1 MFIKSYIFSKIIHPR
16 AFRGVQN
23 KSIAFSYKKIY
34 LVWIN
39 YLKNFDGLDSDF
51 LFTSYQP
58 VVAIVAHFSTVFLSL
73 LLVLCVCFQRSLF
86 IINRWIDILSY
97 ACYDVCICVVLS
109 VINERLRGAFV
120 SRTCGATETRDFFFS
135 TETRAVTPGQRLWS
149 SRFGFLPQCGR
160 SLHSPWNKLQVTYLT
175 SQLVRSW
182 YSGNSP
188 YSTFNLWICSS
199 GRQQKEQ

>member
-73 LLVLCVCFQRSLF
+73 LLVLCVCFQQSLF

-97 ACYDVCICVVLS
+97 ACYDVCICVVLF
-109 VINERLRGAFV
+109 VINKRLRVTGRICVADL
-120 SRTCGATETRDFFFS
+120 RCHRDKRFFFFHRDQS
-135 TETRAVTPGQRLWS
+135 CDTGSEALI
-149 SRFGFLPQCGR
+149 
-160 SLHSPWNKLQVTYLT
+160 K
-175 SQLVRSW
+175 
-182 YSGNSP
+182 
-188 YSTFNLWICSS
+188 
-199 GRQQKEQ
+199 